1 VNLSSFLT
9 HETIKK
15 INSWEEKFNVKV
27 IVSSPSKSRMGVFI
41 PKRNGFHIVRINNNL
56 NRYSFLI
63 TLIHEFAHAS
73 IWDKYGRRVTPHGN
87 EWKDQYRKM
96 MLPFLN
102 SGSFPEDILKVLS
115 THIISPKA
123 STFSDLELVKVLKK
137 YDDVISLT
145 VSDLEMGE
153 SFSLSNGKLFIKGA
167 KLRKRF
173 RCFEQQTNK
182 VYLFHPFAEVIRT
195 Q

>member
-1 VNLSSFLT
+1 
-9 HETIKK
+9 
-15 INSWEEKFNVKV
+15 
-27 IVSSPSKSRMGVFI
+27 
-41 PKRNGFHIVRINNNL
+41 
-56 NRYSFLI
+56 
-63 TLIHEFAHAS
+63 
-73 IWDKYGRRVTPHGN
+73 
-87 EWKDQYRKM
+87 M